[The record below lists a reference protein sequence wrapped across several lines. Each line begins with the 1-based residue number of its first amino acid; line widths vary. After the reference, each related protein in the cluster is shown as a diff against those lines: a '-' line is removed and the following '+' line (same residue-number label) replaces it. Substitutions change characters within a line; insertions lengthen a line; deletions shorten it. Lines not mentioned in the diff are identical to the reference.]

1 MNTTW
6 VELYFGWNK
15 YIGFNESLYLVGYI
29 KYNFAELLKDSKIKN
44 DNNIKNVNYSNLED
58 ITYKEIDGKLDPN
71 EPIYCFCN
79 YISYGDM
86 VKCDNPKVWLVIY

>member
-1 MNTTW
+1 MKKSN
-6 VELYFGWNK
+6 
-15 YIGFNESLYLVGYI
+15 NEVD
-29 KYNFAELLKDSKIKN
+29 KFVNKDSKIKN
-44 DNNIKNVNYSNLED
+44 ENNIKNVNYSNLED

-86 VKCDNPKVWLVIY
+86 VKCDNPKVCLSIYKSIV